1 MPHPGKIPQVIV
13 VISKFNS
20 YYCKNTMFCAA
31 ITLFFSETR
40 LYVYLIYTR
49 KNAACQMNWPQQR
62 KQSLRAHTSN
72 SFVQKHVVFLFV
84 FVCCCFF
91 SFLFFLLP
99 PVFPHAPAP
108 LHRLALSA
116 ARHPAMLN
124 PRSRDRWRKRGQ
136 TSLPISWGAI
146 IMANSCPP
154 GPGSRKRSETG
165 KVKSVQ
171 CLNTFCCRICLD
183 LVYCLTLSIFCLTG
197 NCWCAFPL
205 STHHETSSMYF

>member
-1 MPHPGKIPQVIV
+1 MLLVKSTDPSTESNLSMPIRLIL
-13 VISKFNS
+13 
-20 YYCKNTMFCAA
+20 
-31 ITLFFSETR
+31 LFTSMLYFS
-40 LYVYLIYTR
+40 L
-49 KNAACQMNWPQQR
+49 C
-62 KQSLRAHTSN
+62 
-72 SFVQKHVVFLFV
+72 LFV
-84 FVCCCFF
+84 FASHLC
-91 SFLFFLLP
+91 SLP
-99 PVFPHAPAP
+99 R
-108 LHRLALSA
+108 RLALSA

-136 TSLPISWGAI
+136 TSLPISRGAGLGAI
-146 IMANSCPP
+146 IMANSSPP

-171 CLNTFCCRICLD
+171 CLNTFRCRICLD